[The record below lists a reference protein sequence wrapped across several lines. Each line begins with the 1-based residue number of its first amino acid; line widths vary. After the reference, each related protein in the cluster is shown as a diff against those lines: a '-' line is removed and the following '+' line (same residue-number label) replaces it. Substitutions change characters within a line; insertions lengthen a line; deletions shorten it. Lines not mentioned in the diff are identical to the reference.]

1 MKTDYGRLLCVLLSK
16 NDMLKAVFFLPSGNF
31 LTDYL
36 FLFSPISADWSGG
49 PVHREKS
56 RTWSAKYS
64 LLKPCHVADRPADFK
79 TQMCT
84 VPSDPIISLLSPR
97 RLLGSQCNFFH
108 LVADNCQ
115 GSQWWRWCW
124 SCSWWS
130 PSASP
135 PSSSVPT
142 LSPRRWRPGWW
153 KPSTAKSRAL
163 LARSTIIHWKH
174 LVLFHCSCIILHFY
188 QTFSLKL
195 SFCAYEWI
203 QYQCWLKWLR
213 RCLSSRVLLAKRPRN
228 CQRVKQKPSD
238 IETYFFNNK
247 NTPIFYSQG

>member
-1 MKTDYGRLLCVLLSK
+1 MGTCLPINWSTEPLVWPEIFIILNENGLWATPLCSVIK
-16 NDMLKAVFFLPSGNF
+16 EDMLKAVFFLPSGNF

-163 LARSTIIHWKH
+163 LARSTIIYWKH
-174 LVLFHCSCIILHFY
+174 LVLFHCSCIILYFY
-188 QTFSLKL
+188 Q
-195 SFCAYEWI
+195 
-203 QYQCWLKWLR
+203 Q
-213 RCLSSRVLLAKRPRN
+213 
-228 CQRVKQKPSD
+228 QKHPH
-238 IETYFFNNK
+238 IL
-247 NTPIFYSQG
+247 